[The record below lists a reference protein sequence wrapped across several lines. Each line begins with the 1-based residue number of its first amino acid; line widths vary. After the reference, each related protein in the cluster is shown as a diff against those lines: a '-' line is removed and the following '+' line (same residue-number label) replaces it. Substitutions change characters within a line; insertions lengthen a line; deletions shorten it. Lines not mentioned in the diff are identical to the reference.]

1 MLKHYVEFFMCLTLA
16 LMPGVGCCASNGC
29 DNEKNEYINP
39 ALALCSTHVYNI
51 GHVKNPTDE
60 SERGYMRDMVALK
73 TTIMTQQL
81 NKQYEYLESMIG
93 RFKTQLEKA
102 VLKTKLQ
109 TSGAAGSTN
118 TSGDASSSN
127 RGDRNVFLSGVKNC
141 NNELSPANVVTCLNN
156 NLNTISN
163 ATDYGNKP
171 TSEAK
176 KQLINDFK
184 LLNGTSV
191 GCQKEKDD
199 SCFVQNMNAAMFRSC
214 MDEMR
219 ACLRTVSYKLEQDA
233 KQVNMWP
240 VSGQ

>member
-16 LMPGVGCCASNGC
+16 LMPGVGWCASNGC
-29 DNEKNEYINP
+29 DKVEENEYINP

-51 GHVKNPTDE
+51 GHVENPTDE

-109 TSGAAGSTN
+109 TSGAADLTN
-118 TSGDASSSN
+118 SSGDASSSN
-127 RGDRNVFLSGVKNC
+127 RGDRNVYLSGVKNC

-176 KQLINDFK
+176 KQLVNDFK
-184 LLNGTSV
+184 LLNKTRG
-191 GCQKEKDD
+191 GCQKGDND
-199 SCFVQNMNAAMFRSC
+199 SCFVQNMNAAMFRTC
-214 MDEMR
+214 MEEMR
-219 ACLRTVSYKLEQDA
+219 TCLRNVLYELEQDA
-233 KQVNMWP
+233 KQVNMWQKP
-240 VSGQ
+240 

>member
-1 MLKHYVEFFMCLTLA
+1 MCLTLA
-16 LMPGVGCCASNGC
+16 LMPGVGWCASNGC
-29 DNEKNEYINP
+29 DKVEDNEYINP
-39 ALALCSTHVYNI
+39 ALALCSTHAYNI
-51 GHVKNPTDE
+51 GRVENPTDE

-109 TSGAAGSTN
+109 TSGAADSTN
-118 TSGDASSSN
+118 SSGDASSSN
-127 RGDRNVFLSGVKNC
+127 RGDRNVYLSGVKNC

-176 KQLINDFK
+176 KQLVNDFK
-184 LLNGTSV
+184 LLNKTGG
-191 GCQKEKDD
+191 GCEKSEVSNADKTID

-219 ACLRTVSYKLEQDA
+219 TCLRNVSYKLEQDA
-233 KQVNMWP
+233 KKVNMWQKP
-240 VSGQ
+240 